1 MQDQG
6 EAQQSADAGADQGHR
21 RDRIAAPGRQGLEDR
36 IGHTQAKG
44 HQVAR
49 IARHVEEKVL
59 HRPGRVGRCCL
70 LATLPPRGWICS
82 MELYQFRHSAFCEK
96 VRLVL
101 AVKRLDYT
109 VVEVSPGLGQ
119 LELFRLSGQRQ
130 VPVLVD
136 GSEVIADSTAIA
148 LYLERHQPEPQLLPV
163 AGPERARV
171 LLVEDWADT
180 ALAAGCRLALVQA
193 AATDAQLRS
202 ALLPDST
209 PGPLRQLVTSLPSGM
224 LAGVGEALSSV
235 VGVAERQQLQTN
247 LEQLAVLVADQPYLV
262 GGSLSLADL
271 AVVAQLGLLKFPSSS
286 GAPLAGL
293 GVAGIVD
300 HPLLEPLFSW
310 RDRIAAEAGRG

>member
-1 MQDQG
+1 
-6 EAQQSADAGADQGHR
+6 
-21 RDRIAAPGRQGLEDR
+21 
-36 IGHTQAKG
+36 
-44 HQVAR
+44 
-49 IARHVEEKVL
+49 
-59 HRPGRVGRCCL
+59 
-70 LATLPPRGWICS
+70 

-101 AVKRLDYT
+101 AVKGLDYT

-148 LYLERHQPEPQLLPV
+148 LYLERHQPEPQLLPE
-163 AGPERARV
+163 ALAERARV

-193 AATDAQLRS
+193 AATDAQLRA

-209 PGPLRQLVTSLPSGM
+209 PGPLRQLVTSLSGGM
-224 LAGVGEALSSV
+224 LAGVGEALASV
-235 VGVAERQQLQTN
+235 IGVAERQQLQTN
-247 LEQLAVLVADQPYLV
+247 LEQLAVLVGDQPYLV
-262 GGSLSLADL
+262 GDRLSLADL
-271 AVVAQLGLLKFPSSS
+271 AVVAQLGLLKFPPSS
-286 GAPLAGL
+286 GVPLAGL
-293 GVAGIVD
+293 GVGGIVD